1 MPVPATFEVTPVL
14 AIVTAP
20 EPLYEVPL
28 NPVPI
33 VKVAKLLPK
42 AIPEIVLLVNL
53 ALATLAFTKLD
64 PFKDPVKA
72 LVYIDP
78 VTCKSPGIL
87 TVVPSSIIWDDVT

>member
-1 MPVPATFEVTPVL
+1 VIVTAPVPPLIEILVPATIDVTPVF

-42 AIPEIVLLVNL
+42 AIPEIVLLANL
-53 ALATLAFTKLD
+53 ALATVAS
-64 PFKDPVKA
+64 V
-72 LVYIDP
+72 I
-78 VTCKSPGIL
+78 
-87 TVVPSSIIWDDVT
+87 